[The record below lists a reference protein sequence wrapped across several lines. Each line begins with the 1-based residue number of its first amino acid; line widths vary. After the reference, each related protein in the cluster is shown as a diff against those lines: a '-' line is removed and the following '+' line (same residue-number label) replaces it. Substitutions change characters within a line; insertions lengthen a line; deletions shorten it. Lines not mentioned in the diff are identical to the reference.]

1 MEAANVT
8 VTAAKKEAVSVP
20 RAPVA
25 CQCPRRG
32 ERAEGSRGQRHSLNS

>member
-25 CQCPRRG
+25 CQCPRREEG
-32 ERAEGSRGQRHSLNS
+32 EWKAHADSSTV